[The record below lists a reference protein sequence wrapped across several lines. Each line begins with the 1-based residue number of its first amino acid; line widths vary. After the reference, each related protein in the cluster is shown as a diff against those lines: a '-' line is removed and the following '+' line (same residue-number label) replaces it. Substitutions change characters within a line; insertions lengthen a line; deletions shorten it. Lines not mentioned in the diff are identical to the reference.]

1 MRMLSNRF
9 LGRFV
14 LVFPTFASQ
23 SNVFR
28 NQRHATAIGGNR
40 APRQAQF
47 LRGGGQRQLVRCHP
61 VLKGGSGHNVAALFQ
76 REAIKGTGG
85 YFNIVT
91 PSYIKAPFTDLS
103 LLKTGDFFQR
113 LQHHKPLDVRAQVDG
128 VLFAI
133 VPRHGQVVVCQDFYR
148 LNVSFIHR
156 VALIMPFCVKARAN
170 FSLLQYISI
179 HPLTTAADATNNN
192 RNVPHGQITG
202 LVACSKR
209 RRTTALSGFFVRA
222 VWFRACYD
230 GLYGEAFAPA
240 SSSYWSTNPVQSVTR
255 CLVAS
260 GDGFNPVIGASTMTT
275 PAQNPYSVKQT
286 IAAFN
291 CILQSL
297 NPDTYTPTR
306 TILAA
311 LKAHGIPRDLRSV
324 QRYLVVMADYSL
336 VEHDNHHPKGWKL
349 RTNPNKY
356 AEAILAMGVQS

>member
-170 FSLLQYISI
+170 FALLQYISI
-179 HPLTTAADATNNN
+179 HPLTTATDATNNN

-297 NPDTYTPTR
+297 NPDTYTPTCSG
-306 TILAA
+306 LH
-311 LKAHGIPRDLRSV
+311 LKP
-324 QRYLVVMADYSL
+324 
-336 VEHDNHHPKGWKL
+336 L
-349 RTNPNKY
+349 RTAFN
-356 AEAILAMGVQS
+356 AI